1 MATKTNPSDLADAIS
16 ATADNAEPDEDE
28 SAELAEAQQ
37 HLTAAATALRKGD
50 TPTAK
55 TELEAARDLIEDEVA
70 DGDAD
75 MGKWNPLLKQLQQ
88 HLTDLGNV
96 DTGKTMD
103 AAIRNRARR

>member
-1 MATKTNPSDLADAIS
+1 MAIKTSPTGLADAIS
-16 ATADNAEPDEDE
+16 ATADKAEPGEDE

-50 TPTAK
+50 IPTAK

-70 DGDAD
+70 DGDVD
-75 MGKWNPLLKQLQQ
+75 MDKWDPLLEELQQ
-88 HLTDLGNV
+88 HLTDLGKV
-96 DTGKTMD
+96 DTGSVMD